1 MFTAFFSTT
10 KCIFFIEDKEL
21 LVPLIPS
28 LKSLPDS
35 LVETLRCYSGCQM
48 DYLQWKIFRI
58 KGRIKKK
65 VSCVCKQEYNPSF
78 IYVLKKKSV
87 KHLISHGSPLMLILR
102 GPQEAKENQ
111 LIIRF
116 ISQCLF
122 WPRVFCALHLIVK
135 HLAGFFL

>member
-1 MFTAFFSTT
+1 MLFRLSNGLFAMENFQ
-10 KCIFFIEDKEL
+10 DKG
-21 LVPLIPS
+21 
-28 LKSLPDS
+28 KD
-35 LVETLRCYSGCQM
+35 
-48 DYLQWKIFRI
+48 
-58 KGRIKKK
+58 KKN

-78 IYVLKKKSV
+78 IYVLKKNSV
-87 KHLISHGSPLMLILR
+87 KHLISHGSPLMLR
-102 GPQEAKENQ
+102 DPQEAKENQ